1 MKTVKLLVAACMA
14 CFLMACAT
22 AEDKYENNVKKL
34 DALITEL
41 EQQES
46 VSKDDWKK
54 AEAMLNELQIS
65 EKDLENLTE
74 EQAEEYGKLAGR
86 LTKLAMK
93 QGVNSVNDAM
103 DKVNGFLKEKRF
115 SKKHLNEICLKF
127 TMKKSCMTSF

>member
-1 MKTVKLLVAACMA
+1 MKTVKLLVAASMA

-86 LTKLAMK
+86 LTKLP
-93 QGVNSVNDAM
+93 
-103 DKVNGFLKEKRF
+103 
-115 SKKHLNEICLKF
+115 
-127 TMKKSCMTSF
+127 

>member
-1 MKTVKLLVAACMA
+1 MKTVKLLVAASMA

-103 DKVNGFLKEKRF
+103 DKVNGFLKGLGSALGGEEEKD
-115 SKKHLNEICLKF
+115 
-127 TMKKSCMTSF
+127 

>member
-22 AEDKYENNVKKL
+22 AEDKYENNMKKL

-41 EQQES
+41 EQQEN

-103 DKVNGFLKEKRF
+103 DKVNGFLKGLGSALGGEEEKD
-115 SKKHLNEICLKF
+115 
-127 TMKKSCMTSF
+127 

>member
-1 MKTVKLLVAACMA
+1 MKTVKLLVAASMA

-22 AEDKYENNVKKL
+22 AEDKFENNVKKL

-103 DKVNGFLKEKRF
+103 DKVNGFLKGLGSALGGEEEKD
-115 SKKHLNEICLKF
+115 
-127 TMKKSCMTSF
+127 

>member
-14 CFLMACAT
+14 FFLMACAT

-93 QGVNSVNDAM
+93 QGVNSVNDAV
-103 DKVNGFLKEKRF
+103 DKVNGFLKGLGSALGGEEEKD
-115 SKKHLNEICLKF
+115 
-127 TMKKSCMTSF
+127 

>member
-1 MKTVKLLVAACMA
+1 MVNWPSSFHSKTGIPSSS

-103 DKVNGFLKEKRF
+103 DKVNGFLKGLGSALGGEEEKD
-115 SKKHLNEICLKF
+115 
-127 TMKKSCMTSF
+127 

>member
-103 DKVNGFLKEKRF
+103 DKVNGFRKDWDRHSVERKRRIEKWRD
-115 SKKHLNEICLKF
+115 
-127 TMKKSCMTSF
+127 

>member
-1 MKTVKLLVAACMA
+1 MKTVKLLVAASMA

-22 AEDKYENNVKKL
+22 AEDKFENNVKKL

-41 EQQES
+41 EQQEN

-103 DKVNGFLKEKRF
+103 DKVNGFLKGLGSALGGEEEKD
-115 SKKHLNEICLKF
+115 
-127 TMKKSCMTSF
+127 

>member
-1 MKTVKLLVAACMA
+1 MKTVKLLVAACMV

-103 DKVNGFLKEKRF
+103 DKVNGFLKGLGSALGGEEEKD
-115 SKKHLNEICLKF
+115 
-127 TMKKSCMTSF
+127 